1 MFRSYDPAK
10 QGHPKIHALSN
21 WSINVE
27 SRVNTELRW
36 NSVVTTIYN
45 WFGYCGYARV
55 TFFLRM
61 LGLFQP
67 DLSNF
72 QEMVDLVLDQGVPR
86 HGNVSLLVKYS
97 PTVKFV
103 SRMRTYFLQEFAKH
117 KKDFPGID
125 GEALFMNTVMHS
137 LDHGL
142 LGMINRDILWV
153 DENGKCSCFP
163 HGIMYVLCVSNN
175 MSLDVLQIFLLT
187 TYCILLWNDTTSPS
201 KILNLAD

>member
-1 MFRSYDPAK
+1 
-10 QGHPKIHALSN
+10 
-21 WSINVE
+21 
-27 SRVNTELRW
+27 
-36 NSVVTTIYN
+36 
-45 WFGYCGYARV
+45 
-55 TFFLRM
+55 M

-72 QEMVDLVLDQGVPR
+72 QEMVDHVLDQGVPR

-103 SRMRTYFLQEFAKH
+103 SRMRTFFLQEFAKH

-153 DENGKCSCFP
+153 DENGKCSCFL
-163 HGIMYVLCVSNN
+163 HGIMYVLCVSNI
-175 MSLDVLQIFLLT
+175 MLLV
-187 TYCILLWNDTTSPS
+187 
-201 KILNLAD
+201 